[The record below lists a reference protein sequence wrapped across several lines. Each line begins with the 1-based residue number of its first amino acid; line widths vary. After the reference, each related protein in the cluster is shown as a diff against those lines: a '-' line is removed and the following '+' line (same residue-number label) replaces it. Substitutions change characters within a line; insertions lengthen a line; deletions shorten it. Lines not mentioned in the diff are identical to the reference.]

1 MIFTTD
7 YESLENE
14 LRALGIRCERFTQL
28 SHFSSFRIGG
38 RASLTVW
45 PDSQDKLVK
54 AVELLTDRGVRFEI
68 IGNASNILFDSDG
81 YEGTLV
87 FTGGLN
93 AVSRDGTLL
102 LADCGASFTQLAYF
116 AQKNG
121 LSGLEFAYGIPGS
134 VGGAVFMNAGAYGG
148 ETAMALE
155 SSDWYD
161 PQTRTVKRLDAAGHA
176 FGYRH
181 SVFMEKGGV
190 ILRSAFRLKEGDPAE
205 IRAVMDEHMAARR
218 EKQPL
223 EYPSAGSVFKRHE
236 GYFTAK
242 LIDEAG
248 FKGASVGGAQVSPK
262 HAGFIVNTGGAT
274 SSDVLALIEQIRRK
288 IRELHG
294 IDIECEIRYLPVRSD
309 ACGDESCERQEP

>member
-7 YESLENE
+7 YESLSKE
-14 LRALGIRCERFTQL
+14 LNAWQIRCERCTRL
-28 SHFSSFRIGG
+28 SDYSSFRIGG

-45 PDSQDKLVK
+45 PDNREKMVRAAQ
-54 AVELLTDRGVRFEI
+54 LLADSGARFDI

-81 YEGTLV
+81 YEGALI
-87 FTGGLN
+87 FTGGMN
-93 AVSRDGTLL
+93 AVSRDGVCLG
-102 LADCGASFTQLAYF
+102 ADCGASFTQLAYF
-116 AQKNG
+116 ALKQG

-148 ETAMALE
+148 ETAMVLE

-161 PQTRTVKRLDAAGHA
+161 PQTRTVVRLDAPAHA

-181 SVFMEKGGV
+181 SIFMEKGGV
-190 ILRSAFRLKEGDPAE
+190 ILHSVFRLQEGDPAE
-205 IRAVMDEHMAARR
+205 IRAAMEDHMAARR

-274 SSDVLALIEQIRRK
+274 SSDVLELISRIREK

-294 IDIECEIRYLPVRSD
+294 IDIACEIRYLPVRS
-309 ACGDESCERQEP
+309 ESGREA